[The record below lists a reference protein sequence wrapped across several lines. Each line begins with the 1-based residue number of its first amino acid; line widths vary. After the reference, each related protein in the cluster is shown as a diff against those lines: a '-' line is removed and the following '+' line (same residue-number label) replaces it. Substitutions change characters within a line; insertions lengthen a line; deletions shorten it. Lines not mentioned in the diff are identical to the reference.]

1 MAADFP
7 LGFQLEIRM
16 KRHGLLLAAGLFVA
30 SGANAAL
37 DNKAA
42 DELMKKDGCAACHAV
57 DKKIIGPAYQ
67 EVAAKYKG
75 DAGAAAKLADK
86 VKKGGTGVWGQIP
99 MPPNAQV
106 SDADIKNLVEWILTL
121 KK

>member
-1 MAADFP
+1 
-7 LGFQLEIRM
+7 M

-30 SGANAAL
+30 GGAHAAL

-42 DELMKKDGCAACHAV
+42 EELMKKDGCAACHAV
-57 DKKIIGPAYQ
+57 DKKIVGPAYQ

-106 SDADIKNLVEWILTL
+106 SDADVKSLVEWILSL

>member
-1 MAADFP
+1 
-7 LGFQLEIRM
+7 M
-16 KRHGLLLAAGLFVA
+16 KHHGLLLAAGLFVA
-30 SGANAAL
+30 GGANAAL

-42 DELMKKDGCAACHAV
+42 EEMMKKDGCAACHAV
-57 DKKIIGPAYQ
+57 DKKIVGPAYQ
-67 EVAAKYKG
+67 EVAVKYKG

-86 VKKGGTGVWGQIP
+86 VKKGGSGVWGQIP

-106 SDADIKNLVEWILTL
+106 SDADIKSLVEWILTL